1 VPFSQPFGVDERYDR
16 EHASDFISRY
26 GQYLRRNA
34 GQFLDSDD
42 EPTADPLEF
51 AAAAWRI
58 AQAPAMSPSYVVADP
73 VVLGATGVWDYDHR
87 LAIAVEVAS
96 EVPRDV
102 HRKLR
107 GRWRGWD
114 RRNPWSESEDNDL
127 PTATAVLRFRV
138 PIEAEGLP
146 EPEYSPLAEPVA
158 DVAKHAVQTIA
169 GRLNFA
175 LSGVLGRVD
184 RKEVA

>member
-1 VPFSQPFGVDERYDR
+1 MPFSQPFGVDERYDR

-34 GQFLDSDD
+34 GHFLDCDD

-58 AQAPAMSPSYVVADP
+58 AQAPAMSPSYVVADR

-96 EVPRDV
+96 GVPREI
-102 HRKLR
+102 HRKLC
-107 GRWRGWD
+107 GPWRGWE
-114 RRNPWSESEDNDL
+114 RRRFWMEPEDNDL

-146 EPEYSPLAEPVA
+146 EPEYSPLAEPVT
-158 DVAKHAVQTIA
+158 DVAKHAVQTVA

-175 LSGVLGRVD
+175 LSRVLGRAD
-184 RKEVA
+184 QKEVA